1 MTRFASDRLPVA
13 RQNRGLFALA
23 LGGALLLGGCEA
35 KPEGQVAAVVD
46 GEEVTLTE
54 LNTELAN
61 ARIPDNVDKKLV
73 QRQALQRI
81 IERKLLATAA
91 RKDALDQTPEFIVR
105 RQQLEDALLVQLLS
119 QKVARGIK
127 VPTSADTDKFM
138 ASNPNMFADRVIY
151 AVDQIRFATP
161 ARDDYLKQLA
171 AAKSMAE
178 VVAVLDGLKIKYE
191 RGNVAVDSAQVP
203 PPMLAQIQK
212 VPAGEPFVVP
222 MGNMVAVSL
231 ITCSKPAPL
240 GGDQIRPLAANAVRN
255 GELGK
260 ALQQRLKAE
269 RAQAKIEYQPGFSPP
284 PEAKGGAATGG
295 AAPK

>member
-1 MTRFASDRLPVA
+1 MMKSFASK
-13 RQNRGLFALA
+13 RGMVALA
-23 LGGALLLGGCEA
+23 LGGALMLGACEA

-54 LNTELAN
+54 LNAELAN

-81 IERKLLATAA
+81 IERKLLASAA
-91 RKDALDQTPEFIVR
+91 RKEGLDQSPDFIVR
-105 RQQLEDALLVQLLS
+105 RQALEDSLLVQLLS

-127 VPTSADTDKFM
+127 VPTNVDTDKFM
-138 ASNPNMFADRVIY
+138 AANPGMFANRVIY

-171 AAKSMAE
+171 AAKSMDQ
-178 VVAVLDGLKIKYE
+178 VVAALDGLKIKYE
-191 RGNVAVDSAQVP
+191 RGNVQVDSAQVP
-203 PPMLAQIQK
+203 TPMLAQIQK
-212 VPAGEPFVVP
+212 IPAGEPFVVP
-222 MGNMVAVSL
+222 MGNIVAVSL
-231 ITCSKPAPL
+231 ITGSKPAPL
-240 GGDQIRPLAANAVRN
+240 GGDQVRPAAANAVRN
-255 GELGK
+255 NELGQ
-260 ALQQRLKAE
+260 ALQQRLKTE

-284 PEAKGGAATGG
+284 PEAPGGAKAGG

>member
-1 MTRFASDRLPVA
+1 MTRFVSDRLPMA
-13 RQNRGLFALA
+13 RQHRGLFALA
-23 LGGALLLGGCEA
+23 LGGALLVGGCQS
-35 KPEGQVAAVVD
+35 KPEGQVAAVVN
-46 GEEVTLTE
+46 GEEVTMTE

-81 IERKLLATAA
+81 IERKLLANAA
-91 RKDALDQTPEFIVR
+91 REDGLDQTPEFVVR

-119 QKVARGIK
+119 QKVGRGIK
-127 VPTSADTDKFM
+127 VPTNADTDKFM
-138 ASNPNMFADRVIY
+138 AANPGMFSNRVIY

-161 ARDDYLKQLA
+161 AREDYLKQLA
-171 AAKSMAE
+171 AAKTMDQ
-178 VVAVLDGLKIKYE
+178 VVSALDGLKIKYE

-212 VPAGEPFVVP
+212 VPPGEPFVVP

-231 ITCSKPAPL
+231 ITGTKPAPL
-240 GGDQIRPLAANAVRN
+240 GGDQVRPLAANAVRQ

-260 ALQQRLKAE
+260 ALQQRLKSE
-269 RAQAKIEYQPGFSPP
+269 RAEAKIEYQPGFSPP
-284 PEAKGGAATGG
+284 PEAKGGPAAGG
-295 AAPK
+295 GVAK